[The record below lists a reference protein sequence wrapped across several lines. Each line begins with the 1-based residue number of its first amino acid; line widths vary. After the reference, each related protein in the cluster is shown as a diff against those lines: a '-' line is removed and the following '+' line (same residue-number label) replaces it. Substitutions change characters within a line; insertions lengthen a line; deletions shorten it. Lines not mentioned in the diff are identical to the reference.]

1 MSVKDEKRLRVGAS
15 GQIFMWGSCTN
26 IEQPSLIKPGKESE
40 RRGLWLSPVSLLGG
54 GGDDSTMGLLWA
66 GGGLDRDRPPPPP
79 GRDRSFKGG
88 DGLW

>member
-40 RRGLWLSPVSLLGG
+40 RQGLWLSPVSLL
-54 GGDDSTMGLLWA
+54 
-66 GGGLDRDRPPPPP
+66 
-79 GRDRSFKGG
+79 
-88 DGLW
+88 